1 MRIFDYKKDG
11 NVPVKNYTKW
21 FDYDKIK
28 EAPVLRYRKSGDYF
42 YCTQTARK
50 KLQDYMVDTKIPL
63 TQRDEVPL
71 VADGNHIM
79 WIVGYRI
86 SEYYKVTDTTR
97 QILEIT
103 IEEEK
108 SDE

>member
-1 MRIFDYKKDG
+1 
-11 NVPVKNYTKW
+11 
-21 FDYDKIK
+21 
-28 EAPVLRYRKSGDYF
+28 
-42 YCTQTARK
+42 
-50 KLQDYMVDTKIPL
+50 MVDVKIPL
-63 TQRDEVPL
+63 TQRDEIPL
-71 VADGNHIM
+71 VADEDHIM